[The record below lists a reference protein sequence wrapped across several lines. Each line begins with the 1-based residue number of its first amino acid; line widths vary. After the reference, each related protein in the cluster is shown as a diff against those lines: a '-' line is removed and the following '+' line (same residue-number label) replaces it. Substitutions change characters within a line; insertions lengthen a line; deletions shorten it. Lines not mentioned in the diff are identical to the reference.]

1 VVGVITPWNWPYTMP
16 AELMAPALAAG
27 NTVVWTPASSTSVCS
42 VKLAECIVDAELP
55 TGVFSMVTGPGSVV
69 GDEVASSKGV
79 NAIGFIGSVATG
91 QKVASR
97 AAGKTTLLELGG
109 NGPMVVLDDADVDA
123 AAEASIA
130 ASFLCAGQSCT
141 AGELFLVHESVHD
154 EFVDHVRAAMERT
167 VRLGDPFADATT
179 MGPLNNEATAQKMDE
194 HVADALERGAALVA
208 GGQRAS
214 GFPTDL
220 YWEATVLA
228 DVTEDMDVA
237 REETFG
243 PVVPITRISSDE
255 EALQIANASQYGLLT
270 AVWTRD
276 LARGLRFA
284 EAVDAGW
291 VNVNESTNYWESHL
305 PFGGR
310 AGSSSGVGRVGGSS
324 VLEAFTE
331 PKTVVLTLGR
341 P

>member
-1 VVGVITPWNWPYTMP
+1 
-16 AELMAPALAAG
+16 
-27 NTVVWTPASSTSVCS
+27 
-42 VKLAECIVDAELP
+42 
-55 TGVFSMVTGPGSVV
+55 
-69 GDEVASSKGV
+69 
-79 NAIGFIGSVATG
+79 
-91 QKVASR
+91 
-97 AAGKTTLLELGG
+97 
-109 NGPMVVLDDADVDA
+109 
-123 AAEASIA
+123 
-130 ASFLCAGQSCT
+130 
-141 AGELFLVHESVHD
+141 
-154 EFVDHVRAAMERT
+154 
-167 VRLGDPFADATT
+167 
-179 MGPLNNEATAQKMDE
+179 MGPLNNEPTAQKMDQ
-194 HVADALERGAALVA
+194 HVADALEHGAAVVT
-208 GGQRAS
+208 GGRRAT

-220 YWEATVLA
+220 YWEPTVLTE
-228 DVTEDMDVA
+228 VTEEMDVA

-243 PVVPITRISSDE
+243 PVVPIVRIRTDE

-270 AVWTRD
+270 AVWTAD

-341 P
+341 G